1 MIKNFKDFIN
11 ESLDD
16 SFTVV
21 TEGDM
26 KEALGDSIGEKIFK
40 FFSNKEV
47 VFFSDEDE
55 GLARKVGQE
64 IWNLVSVKSPK
75 YSTHVEYERHSEDY
89 RQARGKTY
97 QFYTDPVRGISKL
110 VLVDTHPI
118 SFLVLKEDLEK
129 MSGLISAK
137 RYNV

>member
-1 MIKNFKDFIN
+1 MIKNFKEFIN

-21 TEGDM
+21 TEGDI
-26 KEALGDSIGEKIFK
+26 KEALGNPLAERIFK
-40 FFSNKEV
+40 FFNNGEA

-64 IWNLVSVKSPK
+64 IWNLVSAKSPK
-75 YSTHVEYERHSEDY
+75 YSTYVEYEPHSEDY
-89 RQARGKTY
+89 RQSRGKTY
-97 QFYTDPVRGISKL
+97 QFYTDPIKGISKL
-110 VLVDTHPI
+110 VLVDIQPI
-118 SFLVLKEDLEK
+118 SFLVLKDDLEK
-129 MSGLISAK
+129 LSGLIAAK